1 MASSASALAQ
11 RTWDG
16 GRKEDEK
23 AARNSVYDWPEG
35 EFQAKHHDDQPDLGL
50 RESTGHSLLQLFGEL
65 HHLGSQRHAGLHHH
79 QVPGAQGVSV
89 ALGALGGLFPC
100 MVLHG
105 DIGSIFNQ
113 GLSENAETGDCIRTS
128 L

>member
-1 MASSASALAQ
+1 MEEEKKMRRQRGIPCTTGLRESSKVL
-11 RTWDG
+11 R
-16 GRKEDEK
+16 E
-23 AARNSVYDWPEG
+23 
-35 EFQAKHHDDQPDLGL
+35 AKHHDDQPDLGL